1 MTTPTESIPTSSPQ
15 TSPSVNLTPPVAK
28 RKVEMFTIQIPTA
41 TGSDSQTVDRQTY
54 EKFTRLDAI
63 YMEMSKAMTDTQCI
77 REMMTRAQSPEEIN
91 AVHEFYALKFQ
102 FKDAK

>member
-1 MTTPTESIPTSSPQ
+1 M
-15 TSPSVNLTPPVAK
+15 NLTPPVAK

-41 TGSDSQTVDRQTY
+41 AGSDSQTVDRQTY

-63 YMEMSKAMTDTQCI
+63 YMEMCKTMTDTQCI
-77 REMMTRAQSPEEIN
+77 REMMMRAQSPEEIN